1 MADPNFPERYPKL
14 QAAIS
19 QRPFP
24 GFPFIPENRAA
35 RRQHL
40 DSLKHMLP
48 VPEPIPEVIEGS
60 ILIEARDGYKIET
73 KYYRPAA
80 NGEKRPLMVLFHEGG
95 WVMGDV
101 TDEDSNARHFARDV
115 GIVCLN
121 VEYRLAPEH
130 PFPIGVLDCWDVLK
144 WAAANA
150 SRVGADPT
158 QGFLVGGSSAGSN
171 IAAALVHLSIKEQ
184 LQPPITGQWL
194 CVPYLLPPEIVPDKY
209 RQDYTSMWTNRSD
222 PVLEALLEGP
232 EDTTTGSFIDT
243 LLKGDVHSP
252 LFSPFAKEW
261 YPPNNDPTKE
271 QSKPPKAFFQV
282 AGLDPLRD
290 HALIYKR
297 ALEEEWGAPTR
308 LELYEGYGHM
318 FWTNWPE
325 LDRCR
330 DYWRDMIKGIEWL
343 LSA

>member
-1 MADPNFPERYPKL
+1 MADSQFPERHPKL
-14 QAAIS
+14 QEAIS

-24 GFPFIPENRAA
+24 GFPFVPENRAA

-48 VPEPIPEVIEGS
+48 VPGPIPEVIEDT
-60 ILIEARDGYKIET
+60 IQIEARDGYKIPT

-80 NGEKRPLMVLFHEGG
+80 EGEKRPLMVLFHEGG

-101 TDEDSNARHFARDV
+101 TDEDSNARHFVRDL

-130 PFPIGVLDCWDVLK
+130 PFPTGVLDCWDVLK
-144 WAAANA
+144 WAAVNV
-150 SRVGADPT
+150 SQVGADPAK
-158 QGFLVGGSSAGSN
+158 GFLVGGSSAGSN
-171 IAAALVHLSIKEQ
+171 IAAALVHVSIKEQ

-194 CVPYLLPPEIVPDKY
+194 CVPYLLPPEIVPYKY
-209 RQDYTSMWTNRSD
+209 QEDYTSMWSNRSD
-222 PVLEALLEGP
+222 PVLGPLLEGP
-232 EDTTTGSFIDT
+232 EDTTAGSFIET
-243 LLKGDVHSP
+243 LLKVDIHSP

-261 YPPNNDPTKE
+261 YPPTAETKH
-271 QSKPPKAFFQV
+271 KLPKTFFQV

-297 ALEEEWGAPTR
+297 ALEEEWEAPTR

-325 LDRCR
+325 LDRCQ
-330 DYWRDMIKGIEWL
+330 DYWRDMIKGIHWL
-343 LSA
+343 LND